1 LFVFGVSDDKEK
13 EMSQEAKEKI
23 LEYMKSQKKTKLY
36 FNDLCKAVPDLKM
49 REAKKIINQM
59 VEEGTIKY
67 WSSGSTTMYMLP
79 GADDLGKEEDSM
91 K

>member
-1 LFVFGVSDDKEK
+1 
-13 EMSQEAKEKI
+13 MSQEAKEKI

-79 GADDLGKEEDSM
+79 GVDDVGKEEDSM

>member
-1 LFVFGVSDDKEK
+1 
-13 EMSQEAKEKI
+13 MSAEIKDKI
-23 LEYMKSQKKTKLY
+23 LEYMQKQKKSKLY
-36 FNDLCKAVPDLKM
+36 FNDLCKAVPEMKM
-49 REAKKIINQM
+49 RAAKKVINEM

-79 GADDLGKEEDSM
+79 TEGDVAKEEEGM

>member
-1 LFVFGVSDDKEK
+1 
-13 EMSQEAKEKI
+13 MSQEAKEKI

-79 GADDLGKEEDSM
+79 GVDDVAKEEESM